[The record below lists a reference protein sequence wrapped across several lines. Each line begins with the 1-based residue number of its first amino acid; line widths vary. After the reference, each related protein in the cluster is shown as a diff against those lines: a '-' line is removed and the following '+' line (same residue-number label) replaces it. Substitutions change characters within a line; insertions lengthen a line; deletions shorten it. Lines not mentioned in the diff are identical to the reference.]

1 MASSVTKELPWHVA
15 LRSETVESLLSAGMV
30 IAVLRQ
36 YIPFAWHLAH
46 KYQNT
51 FADYGYPET
60 PLRLIDMA
68 LWVTR
73 SNKP

>member
-30 IAVLRQ
+30 IDVLRQ
-36 YIPFAWHLAH
+36 YIPFAWRLTG
-46 KYQNT
+46 KQQNT
-51 FADYGYPET
+51 FAKYWYPDT
-60 PLRLIDMA
+60 PLRLIDMP

-73 SNKP
+73 DNNP